1 MFVCL
6 GYNKANRVLVLIRRT
21 IINKEPRQMMS
32 LYKTLVRPHVD
43 IVQVHG
49 AQSTKKIRS

>member
-1 MFVCL
+1 
-6 GYNKANRVLVLIRRT
+6 
-21 IINKEPRQMMS
+21 MS

-49 AQSTKKIRS
+49 AQSTKKIRSW